1 MRLKAIRDSYEK
13 LLATLN
19 EAGVRLD
26 ASQKSNLDGFILAIE
41 SAVTDEKKKA
51 VLKAKKLTEQKCE
64 REFGMV
70 FESIMKHTFEN
81 MELAGK
87 IQDRVNAL
95 KESKRQTDKISDYL
109 DMYVESIC
117 PDKLVVDYA
126 KMKKLEQLNES
137 LRDVLLVND
146 EAVASKKK
154 QLEKNFKNEK
164 SKLESE
170 IAKMQVK
177 LNESMEKAGKLNKK
191 IKEYKASE
199 LLESKTKDLPVFEA
213 RKIKKHFAE
222 SSADEIER
230 NFKKFYESIK
240 KDTDDDAEKTLEA
253 EVKSIID
260 DNDNEDVEKTKKAN
274 AKPKDDAEQADESE
288 EFNTDEVVKV
298 DENGD
303 IQLDDNDIIDESKM
317 MRWCQTAENY

>member
-1 MRLKAIRDSYEK
+1 
-13 LLATLN
+13 
-19 EAGVRLD
+19 
-26 ASQKSNLDGFILAIE
+26 
-41 SAVTDEKKKA
+41 
-51 VLKAKKLTEQKCE
+51 
-64 REFGMV
+64 
-70 FESIMKHTFEN
+70 
-81 MELAGK
+81 
-87 IQDRVNAL
+87 
-95 KESKRQTDKISDYL
+95 
-109 DMYVESIC
+109 MYVESIC

-303 IQLDDNDIIDESKM
+303 I
-317 MRWCQTAENY
+317 